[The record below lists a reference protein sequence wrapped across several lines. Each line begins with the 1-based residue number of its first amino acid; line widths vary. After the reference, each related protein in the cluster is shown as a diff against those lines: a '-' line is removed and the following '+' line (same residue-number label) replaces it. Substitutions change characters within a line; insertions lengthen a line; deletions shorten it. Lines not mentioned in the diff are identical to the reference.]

1 MTVPRARSAA
11 EAPPDCAS
19 ASGVDGVRSRL
30 LKLLNTGRNRKVDT
44 EVLPKRSQGATTWN
58 VVA

>member
-1 MTVPRARSAA
+1 MTVPRAGSAA
-11 EAPPDCAS
+11 EAAREGAS
-19 ASGVDGVRSRL
+19 ASGVDGVKLRL